1 MMEKKQLFVGLSIKK
16 IDLIKKEITFSL
28 KFQKHLV
35 EAQNTASQL
44 LKDLLQQEVD
54 GILSK
59 LPVRGLE
66 LHWDEYSGKE
76 NENS

>member
-1 MMEKKQLFVGLSIKK
+1 MEKKQLFVGLSIKK

-54 GILSK
+54 GIFSK

-76 NENS
+76 LK